1 MDDFSPEEMREFNAN
16 LNSMNASLGALDSG
30 LTNLS
35 NTLNQT
41 AQANKQAAEE
51 FEKSAERS
59 SNAQTKKDEYTD
71 KSSDQIKTTAD
82 KMAGALRTATGAV
95 VSFSGALV
103 SGVEGFDKYTQA
115 VSGFGDS
122 AKQTGDALGGFGK
135 VIGNAVNIITEFT
148 VVFMKQ
154 ADAQNEF
161 AKTMNRMG
169 AVVDTTTQGLA
180 DAAREAGASAGDLQE
195 LAVIIQQSSQA
206 VAAFGAGTSEG
217 TAKLL
222 EVFKLSDDQEREMRR
237 YGFTLKEAQEQQAYY
252 IELQRQ
258 GGINLQATQLTEK
271 QVQQRSLKYAKTLT
285 TLSELTGIQAGQ
297 LKEEQ
302 AAIQADLRNKIR
314 NIRDQNDIARLE
326 EQLAGDITD
335 EQRQRL
341 EAEKAAKENE
351 IAVRT
356 QLTTDLSVLGAEN
369 ASKLMNVIGTGAF
382 DENTKSLANLGLNAG
397 ELAKRFEG
405 LTAGSDEYNEAVSE
419 TIGEMAG
426 GVRRNVDRF
435 GKSMELAANMSEI
448 GDVTGINARSTEFAT
463 LFTSE
468 GEARKRFL
476 EAQEGVTESTERGK
490 DKQKDLVSDLQV
502 LETNLRTAADDFL
515 NSFNPF
521 TGGLGLG
528 TIALGALT
536 GAAFSAA
543 FALGSLSGGKGILSN
558 LFGGGGGA
566 GAGAMGPNMPKGTA
580 ALRGAGSMFKG
591 MGRLIPG
598 AGIVMSGVGGYMA
611 AEDAKDEADLQLG
624 ETLLDDS
631 STDYEKDFARK
642 QHEIDTTQ
650 ANNKGFGIAGGGAGG
665 ALAGAAAGAALGSV
679 VPILGTAIGGILG
692 AALGAAGGSMLG
704 SSVAGALSPED
715 LTMYGTTLDKDSEEY
730 NMMSEDEKKEYHR
743 IQDLIAKQT
752 AEQDRLSKLTL
763 DEAKKDRD
771 GRVLYEE
778 KFFGNSKVDFDLLA
792 EMKDSGE
799 LTSDMLEAILL
810 DNDIS
815 KGTEDLIKKE
825 LDLLKKKEAKDD
837 AKDQKDE
844 AKVAE
849 AKEEEVGGRTLD
861 MSPENL
867 AKIFEADLKATAK
880 RDAEKQE
887 EKERVA
893 VVKAKEESVK
903 EQITPEVI
911 ANALKDTGSGVS
923 TPGLVDTEK
932 LLATTQVVEQ
942 MVADAGSVTGAPA
955 LEEIT
960 TTAERI
966 PADDILKEVK
976 VSNEKVATLIDSPT
990 TKKTVPDAPHWMQ
1003 AMFDSLPENQRQEI
1017 ADNEANRFVT
1027 PEELAEMSADERM
1040 LGKEDRYREVLET
1053 GKYKGEDASESVIGQ
1068 AKKYLASIEQKK
1080 LGLAEAEPGFLSDPK
1095 IDFTNEPNEEESGNK
1110 MSAEEKFAQTGNEYN
1125 DALGEKID
1133 LLIAA
1138 QTENNMIAKG
1148 IKDATVEGA
1157 EASQKIA
1164 VNSAV

>member
-1 MDDFSPEEMREFNAN
+1 MDDFSPEEMREFNEN
-16 LNSMNASLGALDSG
+16 LNSMNASLGALNSG

-41 AQANKQAAEE
+41 TQANKQAAEE
-51 FEKSAERS
+51 NEKSAERS
-59 SNAQTKKDEYTD
+59 SNAQTKKNEKLDEAG
-71 KSSDQIKTTAD
+71 DQIKTTAD

-95 VSFSGALV
+95 TSFSGALV
-103 SGVEGFDKYTQA
+103 SGVDGFNKYTQA

-161 AKTMNRMG
+161 AKQMNRMG

-222 EVFKLSDDQEREMRR
+222 KVFKLSDEQEREMRR

-448 GDVTGINARSTEFAT
+448 GDATGINARSTEFAT

-502 LETNLRTAADDFL
+502 LETNIRTAADDFL

-536 GAAFSAA
+536 VAATSAA
-543 FALGSLSGGKGILSN
+543 VSLGAMSGGKGILSN

-598 AGIVMSGVGGYMA
+598 AGIVMSGIGGYMA

-743 IQDLIAKQT
+743 IQDLIAEQT

-799 LTSDMLEAILL
+799 LTSEMLEAILL

-837 AKDQKDE
+837 AKDKKEKD
-844 AKVAE
+844 VAE
-849 AKEEEVGGRTLD
+849 VKEEEVGGRTLD

-923 TPGLVDTEK
+923 TPGVVDTEQ
-932 LLATTQVVEQ
+932 LLATTQVVEN
-942 MVADAGSVTGAPA
+942 MIADAGLPA
-955 LEEIT
+955 LEDIEV
-960 TTAERI
+960 TAERI
-966 PADDILKEVK
+966 PADNILEEIK

-990 TKKTVPDAPHWMQ
+990 TKKTVTDEPMNEATREFVDWA
-1003 AMFDSLPENQRQEI
+1003 DSDEGKAEI
-1017 ADNEANRFVT
+1017 AQNEKIRA
-1027 PEELAEMSADERM
+1027 EKMAEMKTSAEKQM
-1040 LGKEDRYREVLET
+1040 LGKEDQYREVLAT
-1053 GKYKGEDASESVIGQ
+1053 GKYKGEDASESVMGQ
-1068 AKKYLASIEQKK
+1068 AEKYLASIEQKK
-1080 LGLAEAEPGFLSDPK
+1080 LGLAEAEPGFLSDPTVD
-1095 IDFTNEPNEEESGNK
+1095 ISPEPTEEESGNK
-1110 MSAEEKFAQTGNEYN
+1110 KSAEEKFAQTGKEYN
-1125 DALGEKID
+1125 DALAEKID

-1164 VNSAV
+1164 TNSMV

>member
-1 MDDFSPEEMREFNAN
+1 MDDFSPEEMREFNEN
-16 LNSMNASLGALDSG
+16 LNSMNASLGALNSG
-30 LTNLS
+30 LANLS

-41 AQANKQAAEE
+41 TQANKQAAEE
-51 FEKSAERS
+51 NEKSAERS

-71 KSSDQIKTTAD
+71 KASDQIKTTAD

-161 AKTMNRMG
+161 AKQMNRMG

-222 EVFKLSDDQEREMRR
+222 EVFKLSDEQEREMRR

-448 GDVTGINARSTEFAT
+448 GDATGINARSTEFAT

-476 EAQEGVTESTERGK
+476 DAQEGVTESTERGK

-502 LETNLRTAADDFL
+502 LETNIRTAADDFL

-521 TGGLGLG
+521 TGALGLG
-528 TIALGALT
+528 TLALAGLT
-536 GAAFSAA
+536 VAATSAA
-543 FALGSLSGGKGILSN
+543 FALGGLSGGKGILSN
-558 LFGGGGGA
+558 LFRGGGGG
-566 GAGAMGPNMPKGTA
+566 GAMGPNMPKGTQ

-598 AGIVMSGVGGYMA
+598 AAGALAIGGGIMEASAGREEA
-611 AEDAKDEADLQLG
+611 DAQLNEILLAEDSSKAEIQRAKE
-624 ETLLDDS
+624 
-631 STDYEKDFARK
+631 
-642 QHEIDTTQ
+642 QHEIDTKQ
-650 ANNKGFGIAGGGAGG
+650 ANRKGTGTAIGGAGG
-665 ALAGAAAGAALGSV
+665 ALAGAAAGAAIGSFI
-679 VPILGTAIGGILG
+679 PIIGTAIGGIIG
-692 AALGAAGGSMLG
+692 GALGAYGGASAGG
-704 SSVAGALSPED
+704 AIAENYLSPED
-715 LTMYGTTLDKDSEEY
+715 LKVFEASDAEVAL
-730 NMMSEDEKKEYHR
+730 MSADERKEYDR
-743 IQDLIAKQT
+743 VVKAIEDQT
-752 AEQDRLSKLTL
+752 KAQEAEAERL
-763 DEAKKDRD
+763 EQAYKDNYD
-771 GRVLYEE
+771 VI
-778 KFFGNSKVDFDLLA
+778 
-792 EMKDSGE
+792 KDSGLYDKE
-799 LTSDMLEAILL
+799 RFGDSEVDFEMLAQMRDDGTLTQEMLEAMLY
-810 DNDIS
+810 DNDLS
-815 KGTEDLIKKE
+815 EADTALVQKQLDLMKANAEKDEEKDKKE
-825 LDLLKKKEAKDD
+825 KD
-837 AKDQKDE
+837 
-844 AKVAE
+844 VAE
-849 AKEEEVGGRTLD
+849 VKEEEVGGRTLD

-966 PADDILKEVK
+966 PVDDILKEVK

-990 TKKTVPDAPHWMQ
+990 TKKTVTDEPMNEATREFIDWHDSEEGQ
-1003 AMFDSLPENQRQEI
+1003 AEI
-1017 ADNEANRFVT
+1017 AQNKKIRAEKM
-1027 PEELAEMSADERM
+1027 AEMKTSADQRM
-1040 LGKEDRYREVLET
+1040 LGNEDQYREVLAT
-1053 GKYKGEDASESVIGQ
+1053 GKYKGEDASESVMGQ

-1080 LGLAEAEPGFLSDPK
+1080 LGLAEAEPGFLSDPTVD
-1095 IDFTNEPNEEESGNK
+1095 ISPEPTEEESGNK
-1110 MSAEEKFAQTGNEYN
+1110 MSAEEKFAQTGKEYN
-1125 DALGEKID
+1125 DALAEKID